1 MNRLVP
7 LMALPLLLQATIVRA
22 ESCEET
28 LKLVEE
34 LYNNQ
39 ASNCM
44 SLSGDRS
51 VRNPASDCSG
61 LLVRGTM
68 RPEWQETPQPAG
80 TYHVWNPSPTAVQK
94 GTTAASW
101 MRSDIKYQTPGV
113 SHHNGML
120 LYPTHY
126 TPAGKTPVNIDC
138 AFPIDGYTD
147 SRNDNG
153 CGDNDRTPKVVE
165 TSCQQKGVNGS
176 SWKASEFDT
185 FDAVDP
191 TRNISLCGFDM
202 RGLSDEQRT
211 DAFQQFMQAR
221 QSIEGTQ
228 GSFFWQTEVRFKNPE
243 KDKAPVLAF
252 FYSEE
257 KTIIQRLNKPRI
269 EIDNV
274 ADAWKNAE
282 EYKQVTGEER
292 PVIKIDF
299 PKDPSSKAT
308 FSCAAKP
315 APKPD
320 TGGATDNPVPTV
332 GGWGTGTDPK
342 QCAQYIES
350 LEWISRWDPGF
361 NKEVMSLSVTPTACG
376 REIGEDQTEKL
387 IAEMKQKALAE
398 KDGAKYWGDRDQT
411 LRRQAVCHMA
421 FVDKDQQGNDF
432 PVRNKKVWNLEPIRP
447 YVSHEQSLKDSCNS
461 VRVDGATAG
470 GGGAPAQ
477 CPDYIKSVKWMD
489 RTYAEYPGKKI
500 KALEVTY
507 NDCALGFGADKTA
520 AVMAE
525 MKKKALAADPQG
537 AKYWGDKDTSMRRQS
552 ICLAQKHTKKNPV
565 YLESIRPNEATQEQV
580 NAADCNHK

>member
-1 MNRLVP
+1 MRRRIDRLIP
-7 LMALPLLLQATIVRA
+7 LLALPFMLQATFVHA

-28 LKLVEE
+28 LKVVQE
-34 LYNNQ
+34 LYNNE

-44 SLSGDRS
+44 SLTGDRS

-68 RPEWQETPQPAG
+68 RPERQETPQPAG
-80 TYHVWNPSPTAVQK
+80 TYYVWNSSPTAVK
-94 GTTAASW
+94 LGTTAASW

-153 CGDNDRTPKVVE
+153 CGDNDRTPNVE
-165 TSCQQKGVNGS
+165 KSCQQEGVNGS
-176 SWKASEFDT
+176 NWKASEFDP
-185 FDAVDP
+185 FGGVDP
-191 TRNISLCGFDM
+191 ARNMSLCGFDM

-211 DAFQQFMQAR
+211 DAFQQFMQSR
-221 QSIEGTQ
+221 KSIEGSE
-228 GSFFWQTEVRFKNPE
+228 GAFFWQTEVRFKNPE
-243 KDKAPVLAF
+243 KDKAPVMAF
-252 FYSEE
+252 FFSEE
-257 KTIIQRLNKPRI
+257 TGT
-269 EIDNV
+269 NV
-274 ADAWKNAE
+274 EDAWKNAE

-292 PVIKIDF
+292 PVIKINF
-299 PKDPSSKAT
+299 PNDPSSKAT
-308 FSCAAKP
+308 FSCATKP
-315 APKPD
+315 APKPE
-320 TGGATDNPVPTV
+320 PVIEPDKPV
-332 GGWGTGTDPK
+332 AGGWGTGTDPK
-342 QCAQYIES
+342 QCSQYIDS
-350 LEWISRWDPGF
+350 VKWISRWDPGF

-376 REIGEDQTEKL
+376 REVGPDQTEKL

-411 LRRQAVCHMA
+411 LRRQAVCHITL
-421 FVDKDQQGNDF
+421 VEKDKQGNDF
-432 PVRNKKVWNLEPIRP
+432 QVRNKETWNLEPVRP
-447 YVSHEQSLKDSCNS
+447 YVSHEQSLRDGCNS
-461 VRVDGATAG
+461 VKVDGGAG
-470 GGGAPAQ
+470 GTGGAPAQ

-507 NDCALGFGADKTA
+507 NDCALGFGPDKTD

-525 MKKKALAADPQG
+525 MKRKALAADPQG
-537 AKYWGDKDTSMRRQS
+537 AKYWGDKDISMRRQS
-552 ICLAQKHTKKNPV
+552 ICLAQKYTKKNPV
-565 YLESIRPNEATQEQV
+565 YLESIRPNEASQEQV